1 MDDETVPVLSLDE
14 VSVLDLTGDLE
25 DDTETDPEMVDV
37 FD

>member
-1 MDDETVPVLSLDE
+1 VDDETVPVLSLDE